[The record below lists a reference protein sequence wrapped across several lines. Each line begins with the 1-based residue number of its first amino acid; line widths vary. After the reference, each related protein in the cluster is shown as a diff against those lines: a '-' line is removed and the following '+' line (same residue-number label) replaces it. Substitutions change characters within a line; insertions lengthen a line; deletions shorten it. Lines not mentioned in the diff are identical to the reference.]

1 MNSRPSPPA
10 PKKRRTIKDLGF
22 IEVEYDSGDVKK
34 PNKKKVARGDEDD
47 DDEDY
52 VDSNEGSTVEM
63 VSVSPPAYVSAYL
76 YMQPIDVDKPKSSKL
91 PREVTEGHRWQ
102 TILIPTLLKYL
113 GTRANPWEALPL
125 SVVQRVWNRVYDTD
139 EFGPKFSHAFVFNDS
154 IHTKVFLP
162 SLFSF
167 LFEANNSY
175 TDSSQGVLVAEPY
188 QQRGGGCVWQLLLQ

>member
-1 MNSRPSPPA
+1 
-10 PKKRRTIKDLGF
+10 
-22 IEVEYDSGDVKK
+22 
-34 PNKKKVARGDEDD
+34 
-47 DDEDY
+47 
-52 VDSNEGSTVEM
+52 M

-167 LFEANNSY
+167 LFQANNSY